1 VERLLAAAS
10 RRPFDLARGPLLR
23 ALLLREGGECHVLH
37 LAMHHIVSD
46 GWSMDILVREMTVL
60 YTAFVAGEESPL
72 PELPVQYADF
82 ALWQRRWLDGDVLAA
97 QIDYWRRRLDGAP
110 ALLGLPLDRPRP
122 PVASFSAAEHLQE
135 IPEELAHAVRALG
148 RRHGTTPFMTL
159 LAAFQATLHAAT
171 GVTDLVIGT
180 DVANRNRAETEGL
193 IGFFIDQLVLRTD
206 LSGDP
211 TFAELL
217 ARVRQTALAA
227 YAYQDL
233 PFDRLVEA
241 LRPERSLSHHPVF
254 QVKLILQNTPRSAL
268 ALPAG
273 LTVTPQKGEVVPA
286 REDLLLDAVETG
298 QGIAITW
305 KYNRELFLPETVA
318 RLAEQLAHGLR
329 RAVERPEVRL
339 SELGAAYANASR
351 AARARETAEYDRL
364 LGQKLK
370 SRAGSRA
377 ASPIQREEGRKKP

>member
-1 VERLLAAAS
+1 AS